1 MTTFLIIAGAL
12 SVFAFLLSDL
22 GWNNVLSTERN
33 DLVFRDRNRAYGAY
47 PLRRE
52 HHRVMVLAF
61 SAAVALFGTALGVP
75 NLMSRGPE
83 ILPPVAPADTV
94 TIEILPIEQPEKV
107 VHEKE
112 RTEQHRDEKRD
123 ELHLVAKD
131 SVVHDLPKDTLAST
145 NPDDHRTGG
154 GGGHTPADSLSKD
167 GGGGHP
173 DDRDPGPRSY
183 AQVMPMFP
191 GGDEGLQR
199 FWANEVRFEPWML
212 GDKKKAVVYIEF
224 TIDVNGKVAAAKVAG
239 GASPDLDR
247 EVMRA
252 VRRMP
257 DWSPG
262 RQGDHPVAV
271 RFTQPVRFTIM
282 R

>member
-1 MTTFLIIAGAL
+1 MTIFLIIAGAL
-12 SVFAFLLSDL
+12 SAFALLLSDL
-22 GWNNVLSTERN
+22 GWSNVLSTERN
-33 DLVFRDRNRAYGAY
+33 ELVFQERNRAYGAY

-75 NLMSRGPE
+75 KLMSHGPE
-83 ILPPVAPADTV
+83 VIPPVVTADTV
-94 TIEILPIEQPEKV
+94 VVELLPIEQVEKV
-107 VHEKE
+107 VHEQIQPE
-112 RTEQHRDEKRD
+112 RQRDED
-123 ELHLVAKD
+123 LPLVAKD
-131 SVVHDLPKDTLAST
+131 SVVHDLPKDTLPSYTQKDPGNA
-145 NPDDHRTGG
+145 GG
-154 GGGHTPADSLSKD
+154 GGARADSSAK
-167 GGGGHP
+167 GGGDGHREDP
-173 DDRDPGPRSY
+173 DPGPRSY

-191 GGDEGLQR
+191 GGDAGLQR

-252 VRRMP
+252 VHRMP

-271 RFTQPVRFTIM
+271 RFTQPVRFTVM